1 MLSRLPVTFHN
12 AEVSEELMFE
22 LKFVQ
27 NDQDNLSGLN
37 ITKRITVLPENRVE
51 DSIAQACLTV
61 TWLDKYVF

>member
-12 AEVSEELMFE
+12 AEVSEELMLE

-61 TWLDKYVF
+61 TWLD

>member
-1 MLSRLPVTFHN
+1 MLSRLPVTFYN
-12 AEVSEELMFE
+12 AEFSEELMLE

-61 TWLDKYVF
+61 TWLD

>member
-12 AEVSEELMFE
+12 AEFSEELMLE

-61 TWLDKYVF
+61 TWLE

>member
-12 AEVSEELMFE
+12 AEVSEELMLE

-61 TWLDKYVF
+61 T

>member
-12 AEVSEELMFE
+12 ADVSEELMLE

-61 TWLDKYVF
+61 TWLD

>member
-12 AEVSEELMFE
+12 ADVSEELMLE

-51 DSIAQACLTV
+51 DSIAQACRTV
-61 TWLDKYVF
+61 TWLD